1 MTIAASSSF
10 RRYGQ
15 RDERRR
21 RLLTDDLYDQEDRS
35 GCRVWTEDAP
45 APRKSENY
53 GDAEFLQQQ
62 LRLLDLVP
70 QRLIVLAVLFS
81 AAAAVI
87 VGLEFAYVWMVG
99 RAAAGETTLT
109 TLDVAAK
116 GSLACWFSSLMLL
129 AAAVVALLIY
139 SVRRHRTDDY
149 QGRYRI
155 WIWAAGGCFLLAT
168 DQAAGLREA
177 FREMM
182 ISLTG
187 TPLLGNGDPWWIVAY
202 VIIFGA
208 IGSRLLMDVRFCPLS
223 VCALS
228 GAAVAH
234 GLTVAQRFGL
244 MVFDGG
250 ANKVMYLAGS
260 EMAGNLLLLAAFGS
274 FARHVVLDAE
284 GLLPRRRRNEPEDQ
298 QCEDDQFRSAGPGRW
313 RKIDPPHVAPKPI
326 YQRAATPATVSLP
339 ATAAT
344 PSPVARKL
352 TKAERKA
359 MKKRLLQQRM
369 ERERK
374 CG

>member
-21 RLLTDDLYDQEDRS
+21 RLLTDDLYDQEDLP

-45 APRKSENY
+45 TPRKSENY

-70 QRLIVLAVLFS
+70 RRLIVLAVLFS

-87 VGLEFAYVWMVG
+87 VGLEFAYAWMVG
-99 RAAAGETTLT
+99 RAAAGGTTLT
-109 TLDVAAK
+109 ALDVAAK

-129 AAAVVALLIY
+129 AAAVAALLIY

-149 QGRYRI
+149 QGRYRV

-187 TPLLGNGDPWWIVAY
+187 TPLLGNGDPWWVVAY
-202 VIIFGA
+202 AIILGA

-234 GLTVAQRFGL
+234 GLAVAQRFGL

-250 ANKVMYLAGS
+250 ANKVMYLTGS

-284 GLLPRRRRNEPEDQ
+284 GLLPRRRRDESEDR
-298 QCEDDQFRSAGPGRW
+298 QCEEDQFRSAGPGRW
-313 RKIDPPHVAPKPI
+313 RKIDPPHVAPKPM

-339 ATAAT
+339 ATAAA

>member
-1 MTIAASSSF
+1 MPLTASSSF

-21 RLLTDDLYDQEDRS
+21 RLLTDDLYDQEGLP
-35 GCRVWTEDAP
+35 GCRVWAEDGP
-45 APRKSENY
+45 PQQKSENY
-53 GDAEFLQQQ
+53 GDAEFLEQQ

-70 QRLIVLAVLFS
+70 RRSIVLAVLLS
-81 AAAAVI
+81 VAVAVV
-87 VGLEFAYVWMVG
+87 VGLEFAYAWMVG
-99 RAAAGETTLT
+99 RAAAGGTTLT

-116 GSLACWFSSLMLL
+116 GSLASWFSSLMLL
-129 AAAVVALLIY
+129 AAAAVALLIY

-149 QGRYRI
+149 QGRYRV
-155 WIWAAGGCFLLAT
+155 WIWAAGGCLLLAT

-187 TPLLGNGDPWWIVAY
+187 TPLLGNGDLWWVVAY
-202 VIIFGA
+202 AIIFGA
-208 IGSRLLMDVRFCPLS
+208 IGSRLLMDMRHCIPAAI
-223 VCALS
+223 ALS

-234 GLTVAQRFGL
+234 GLVVSQRFGW

-250 ANKVMYLAGS
+250 NGVIFLTGS
-260 EMAGNLLLLAAFGS
+260 EMVGNLLLLAAFGF

-284 GLLPRRRRNEPEDQ
+284 GLLPRRRQDESEDQ
-298 QCEDDQFRSAGPGRW
+298 QSEEDQFRSAGPGRW
-313 RKIDPPHVAPKPI
+313 RKIDPPHVTPKPAH
-326 YQRAATPATVSLP
+326 QRPATTSPTSLP
-339 ATAAT
+339 VATAA

-359 MKKRLLQQRM
+359 MKKHLLQQRL

>member
-15 RDERRR
+15 RNERRR

-70 QRLIVLAVLFS
+70 RRLIVLAVLFS

-99 RAAAGETTLT
+99 RAAAGGTTLT

-228 GAAVAH
+228 GAAVAY

-313 RKIDPPHVAPKPI
+313 RKIDPPHVAPKPM